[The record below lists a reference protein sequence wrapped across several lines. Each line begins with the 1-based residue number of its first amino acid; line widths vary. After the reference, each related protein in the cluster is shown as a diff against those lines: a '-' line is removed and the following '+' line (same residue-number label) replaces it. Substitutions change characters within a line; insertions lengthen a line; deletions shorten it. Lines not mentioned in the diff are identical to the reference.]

1 MRDFQLPGRSP
12 VHGTEA
18 MAATSHPL
26 ATETALATLR
36 AGGTAADAAV
46 AACAV
51 LCVAEPHMVSPAG
64 DAFWIVG
71 KPGKP
76 LEGYNGSGRS
86 ARAATLGWFME
97 RGYTSIPEGDIHAV
111 TVPGA
116 LDAWDAL
123 LTRHGRFGL
132 DRNLQR
138 AIEVA
143 EKGHALAPRVAL
155 DWGTYAGNGA
165 GDPGFAKH
173 YLPGGRPPKA
183 GDIIRQPT
191 LAATYR
197 TLASKGARAM
207 YEGEIA
213 EDIVATLQAKGS
225 FLTMDD
231 FAAHRG
237 EVVDPITFDYR
248 GHQVAEIPPNGQG
261 LTAHVILGVMRAL
274 ESHRHGLLTAE
285 RYHALLEA
293 TRLGYAA
300 RDAHIAERA
309 AMAAKPDALV
319 APGFLAALAAKVSDA
334 RAIDPATL
342 TLPPPETN
350 TIYLSV
356 VDRDGMA
363 VSFICS
369 IFRQFGVG
377 IATERTG
384 LILQNR
390 GSAFRTIPG
399 HPNAIG
405 PSKRPLHTIIPG
417 MVTRDGQVTASFGV
431 MGGAYQACGH
441 AHVLTAMVDHGLD
454 PQAALDLPRAFFEGV
469 MTTVERGLPAPIQEG
484 LSRRGHKVTVPH
496 AAIGGGQIIAIDHAR
511 GVLIGGSDFRKDGC
525 ALGW

>member
-1 MRDFQLPGRSP
+1 MRDFQMPGRSP
-12 VHGTEA
+12 VFATEA

-26 ATETALATLR
+26 ATEAAIATLR

-51 LCVAEPHMVSPAG
+51 LCVVEPHMVSPAG

-86 ARAATLGWFME
+86 GKAASLGWFVE
-97 RGYTSIPEGDIHAV
+97 KGYRTIPEGDIHAV

-123 LTRHGRFGL
+123 LARHGRFGL
-132 DRNLQR
+132 DRVLQR

-143 EKGHALAPRVAL
+143 ERGHAVAPRVAL
-155 DWGTYAGNGA
+155 DWGTYAHHGA
-165 GDPGFAKH
+165 ADPGFAKH
-173 YLPGGRPPKA
+173 YLPGGAPPRA
-183 GDIIRQPT
+183 GDVVRQPALAATFRT
-191 LAATYR
+191 LAA
-197 TLASKGARAM
+197 KGARAM

-213 EDIVATLQAKGS
+213 DDVAATLKAKGS
-225 FLTMDD
+225 FVTRDD
-231 FAAHRG
+231 LAAHAG

-248 GHQVAEIPPNGQG
+248 GHHVAEIPPNGQG
-261 LTAHVILGVMRAL
+261 LTAHVILGVMREL
-274 ESHRHGLLTAE
+274 DSHRHGLLSAE

-309 AMAAKPDALV
+309 AMGVKPEALV
-319 APGFLAALAAKVSDA
+319 SPGFLAALAAKVSDA

-342 TLPPPETN
+342 ALPPPETN

-356 VDRDGMA
+356 VDRDGTA

-377 IATERTG
+377 VVTEKTG

-390 GSAFRTIPG
+390 GSAFRVVPG

-417 MVTRDGQVTASFGV
+417 MVTREGRVLASFGV

-441 AHVLTAMVDHGLD
+441 AHVLTAMFDHGLD
-454 PQAALDLPRAFFEGV
+454 PQAALDLPRAFFEGPL
-469 MTTVERGLPAPIQEG
+469 TTVERALPAPILEG
-484 LSRRGHKVTVPH
+484 LARRGHKVMVPH
-496 AAIGGGQIIAIDHAR
+496 GAIGGGQVIAIDHAR
-511 GVLIGGSDFRKDGC
+511 GVLVGGSDFRKDGT